1 MAVLRIAFSI
11 VLLIMIAMPIQAQTN
26 LPSMTASEAH
36 ALQQAG
42 ELVLID
48 IRQPEE
54 WRETGMAQGAI
65 GVSMMHPE
73 GGQGFLRDVLAAVD
87 GDTEAKIALICRTGN
102 RTSQVLPALQ
112 RWGFTQAKH
121 IPEGMVGSGFGPGWI
136 PSGLPTQPCA
146 DC

>member
-1 MAVLRIAFSI
+1 MAVIRMACLFI
-11 VLLIMIAMPIQAQTN
+11 LLMVIAMPIQAQTN
-26 LPSMTASEAH
+26 LPSMTAAEAH
-36 ALQQAG
+36 ELQQTG

-54 WRETGMAQGAI
+54 WRETGMAQGAV

-73 GGQGFLRDVLAAVD
+73 GGQGFLRDVLAAVN
-87 GDTEAKIALICRTGN
+87 GDTDARIALICRTGN

-121 IPEGMVGSGFGPGWI
+121 IPEGMVGSQFGSGWI
-136 PSGLPTQPCA
+136 PSGLPLQPCA

>member
-1 MAVLRIAFSI
+1 MGVIRIGLTIA
-11 VLLIMIAMPIQAQTN
+11 LLMVIAMPIQAQTN
-26 LPSMTASEAH
+26 LPSISASEARE
-36 ALQQAG
+36 LQQTG

-54 WRETGMAQGAI
+54 WLESGMAEGAI

-73 GGQGFLRDVLAAVD
+73 GGQGFLRDVLAAVNGNTD
-87 GDTEAKIALICRTGN
+87 ASIALICRTGN

-112 RWGFTQAKH
+112 RWGFTQARH
-121 IPEGMVGSGFGPGWI
+121 IPEGMAGSSFGPGWI
-136 PSGLPTQPCA
+136 PSGLPIQPCT

>member
-1 MAVLRIAFSI
+1 MIVVRMTTVTLLFI
-11 VLLIMIAMPIQAQTN
+11 VLAMPIQAQTN
-26 LPSMTASEAH
+26 LPSLTASEAH
-36 ALQQAG
+36 ELRQSG
-42 ELVLID
+42 DLVLID
-48 IRQPEE
+48 IRQREE
-54 WRETGMAQGAI
+54 WLETGMAEGAV

-87 GDTEAKIALICRTGN
+87 GDTDARIALICRTGN

-112 RWGFTQAKH
+112 RWGFTQAAH
-121 IPEGMVGSGFGPGWI
+121 IPEGMAGSSFGPGWI